1 MFGKVAV
8 NGWKANVTWLSVFV
22 QPLKVAAEMA
32 GGVEPAALAPHEP
45 TKKFELFEPSVSA
58 FTATVSAGLL
68 DVMVPVK
75 PLIWSTV

>member
-1 MFGKVAV
+1 
-8 NGWKANVTWLSVFV
+8 
-22 QPLKVAAEMA
+22 
-32 GGVEPAALAPHEP
+32 
-45 TKKFELFEPSVSA
+45 VSA